1 MYKVTGVLSKPV
13 LPDEIRMHTASM
25 DRTIDNRGQKLRRRL
40 LIGGGILVLIAVLV
54 VVFSGTGTSR
64 LNVETDR
71 LTVATVEQ
79 GTFLEFI
86 PVNGSVQPIKTIY
99 LDAPEGGRVEQLYI
113 EEGAMVRAGDPL
125 LRLANANLQLE
136 TINREAQLLEQIN
149 SMHSIRLT
157 MEQNILNLRS
167 QLLDLETQIVDQE
180 RQYRHNVELARGKYV
195 SEEDLQRSKNSYE
208 TLLKR
213 QAIAQET
220 YRKDSSL
227 RSTQIRQLESSAE
240 SMQRNLGVMRQ
251 LLDALLVR
259 APADGQLTSL
269 DAEIGEFKT
278 QAQRLGQIDITGDY
292 KVRVEIDE
300 HYIARVQTG
309 QKGQAEIAG
318 KNYALVVT
326 KVYPQVQDGRFQVDM
341 EFAGS
346 RPDDIR
352 RGQTLHIR
360 LELGDPAAAVLLPRG
375 GFYQKTGGNWVFVV
389 TADGRNAVKRTVR
402 LGRQNPD
409 FFEVLGGVAPGE
421 RVVVSSYDSFGDVDR
436 LEMK

>member
-1 MYKVTGVLSKPV
+1 MQTG
-13 LPDEIRMHTASM
+13 SM
-25 DRTIDNRGQKLRRRL
+25 DRTIDTRGRKLRRML
-40 LIGGGILVLIAVLV
+40 LLGGGVLVLVAAAVVLL
-54 VVFSGTGTSR
+54 SGTGTSR

-71 LTVATVEQ
+71 LTVATVER

-86 PVNGSVQPIKTIY
+86 PVSGSVLPIKTIY
-99 LDAPEGGRVEQLYI
+99 LDAPEGGRVEQVYV
-113 EEGAMVRAGDPL
+113 EEGALVHAGDPI

-157 MEQNILNLRS
+157 MEQNMLNLRS
-167 QLLDLETQIVDQE
+167 QLLDLETQITDQE
-180 RQYRHNVELARGKYV
+180 RQYRHNVELARGQYV
-195 SEEDLQRSKNSYE
+195 SDEELQRSKNAYE

-220 YRKDSSL
+220 YRKDSAL
-227 RSTQIRQLESSAE
+227 RTTQIRQLENSAE
-240 SMQRNLGVMRQ
+240 TMQRNLGVMRQ
-251 LLDALLVR
+251 ILDALLVR
-259 APADGQLTSL
+259 APADGQLTAL

-278 QAQRLGQIDITGDY
+278 SAQRLGQIDITSAY
-292 KVRVEIDE
+292 KVRAEIDE

-309 QKGQAEIAG
+309 QKGQADIAG
-318 KNYALVVT
+318 KTYTLTVK
-326 KVYPQVQDGRFQVDM
+326 KVFPQVQDGRFQVDM
-341 EFAGS
+341 EFADA

-360 LELGDPAAAVLLPRG
+360 LELGDPAEAVLLPRG
-375 GFYQKTGGNWVFVV
+375 GFYQKTGGNWAFVV
-389 TADGRNAVKRTVR
+389 DAGGQHAVRRPLR

-409 FFEVLGGVAPGE
+409 YFEVLDGVQPGE
-421 RVVVSSYDSFGDVDR
+421 RVVVSSYDTFGDVDR

>member
-1 MYKVTGVLSKPV
+1 
-13 LPDEIRMHTASM
+13 MHTASM

>member
-1 MYKVTGVLSKPV
+1 VVPQVPV
-13 LPDEIRMHTASM
+13 LLDSMYMQPVSM
-25 DRTIDNRGQKLRRRL
+25 DRTIDSKGRKLRRRL
-40 LIGGGILVLIAVLV
+40 LIGGGIVVLAAVLV
-54 VVFSGTGTSR
+54 IALSGTGTSR
-64 LNVETDR
+64 LNVETER
-71 LTVATVEQ
+71 LTVATVQQ

-99 LDAPEGGRVEQLYI
+99 LDAPEGGRVEQVYV
-113 EEGAMVRAGDPL
+113 EEGAVVHAGDPL

-149 SMHSIRLT
+149 SMHSIRFA
-157 MEQNILNLRS
+157 MEQNMLNLRS
-167 QLLDLETQIVDQE
+167 QLLDLETQLVDQE
-180 RQYRHNVELARGKYV
+180 RQYRNNVELAKGKYV
-195 SEEDLQRSKNSYE
+195 SDEDLQRSKNAYE

-213 QAIAQET
+213 QAIARDS

-227 RSTQIRQLESSAE
+227 RSTQIRQLEGSAE

-259 APADGQLTSL
+259 APADGQLTAL

-278 QAQRLGQIDITGDY
+278 VAQRLGQIDITGDY

-309 QKGQAEIAG
+309 QQGQADIAG
-318 KNYALVVT
+318 KNYTLVVK

-341 EFAGS
+341 EFAGA
-346 RPDDIR
+346 RPADIR

-360 LELGDPAAAVLLPRG
+360 LELGDPAEAVLLPRG
-375 GFYQKTGGNWVFVV
+375 GFYQKTGGNWIFVV
-389 TADGRNAVKRTVR
+389 GADGQKAVRRTIR

-409 FFEVLGGVAPGE
+409 FFEVLEGVQPGE